1 MVIGRSARM
10 PTTSDRFSR
19 SPPQT
24 APSILAASAEL
35 GESIIRNSSANKSP
49 AKKTGI
55 AKVKATR
62 EPTYLVEP
70 EMLLKG
76 IKYAMS
82 KLPRSPITVQ
92 DRRHN
97 SGLSSII
104 TFLKWQIEMIFFTR
118 LAHDMR
124 MTCKELGRKVHD
136 VLVPHVIDK

>member
-1 MVIGRSARM
+1 M
-10 PTTSDRFSR
+10 PTTSDKFSK

-35 GESIIRNSSANKSP
+35 GESVIRNSSANKSP

-55 AKVKATR
+55 AKVKATA

-82 KLPRSPITVQ
+82 KLPRSTITEQGHREIGTGNPAPFLVQVRPIIGR
-92 DRRHN
+92 DGHWRR
-97 SGLSSII
+97 
-104 TFLKWQIEMIFFTR
+104 
-118 LAHDMR
+118 
-124 MTCKELGRKVHD
+124 
-136 VLVPHVIDK
+136 